1 VQPESVGGAFLT
13 DMDYSG
19 ISQTFE
25 GGNPA
30 GDDLRGSGELIAVF
44 RAIKDERSAARSDDR
59 SRDNIYVTDGE
70 ENAGAVLQPSERW
83 RSVHDACV
91 AELSS
96 RTKDIE
102 LLSWLAE
109 STVRVHGI
117 VGLAGVFDAMR
128 QLITGG
134 VDTLFPL
141 TGEDSPADRFSSL
154 AGLNGSQDSDGTL
167 IRPLHLTSL
176 IPDQVYGRFSLWE
189 FDQAARKKNSG
200 VMAAFQEAATAA
212 DGAAFLRMRGAAG
225 KCAADVAAIDS
236 FLTEVFKADAPS
248 FRRLREVLASIVLAY
263 GELSVFVRLPKEE
276 MVTVP
281 EPETH
286 ASPASAAAP
295 KMNGAAGQIN
305 DREQAFQAIL
315 QIAAF
320 FRRTEPHSSLPFAL
334 ETIVRRGRMDFMGL
348 LAELVP
354 DENQRREMLT
364 RAGIEPSSPKGIQS

>member
-1 VQPESVGGAFLT
+1 
-13 DMDYSG
+13 MDYSG
-19 ISQTFE
+19 ISQAFAGE
-25 GGNPA
+25 NPA
-30 GDDLRGSGELIAVF
+30 GADLRGDAGLIAVF

-59 SRDNIYVTDGE
+59 SRENIYVADGE
-70 ENAGAVLQPSERW
+70 ENAGSVLQPSERW
-83 RSVHDACV
+83 RSVHDACA

-109 STVRVHGI
+109 SSVRVHGI
-117 VGLAGVFDAMR
+117 IGLSGVFDAIR

-134 VDTLFPL
+134 FDTLFPL
-141 TGEDSPADRFSSL
+141 TGEDNPADRVSSL

-189 FDQAARKKNSG
+189 FDQAARKKNTN
-200 VMAAFQEAATAA
+200 VIAAFHEAASGA
-212 DGAAFLRMRGAAG
+212 DGAAFLRMRAAAD
-225 KCAADVAAIDS
+225 KCAADIAAIDS
-236 FLTEVFKADAPS
+236 FLTDVFKADAPS

-263 GELSVFVRLPKEE
+263 GELSVFVSLPKEE
-276 MVTVP
+276 KVSVP

-286 ASPASAAAP
+286 DGPPSVPAP
-295 KMNGAAGQIN
+295 KLNGSAGQIN

-320 FRRTEPHSSLPFAL
+320 FRRTEPHSSVSFAL

-354 DENQRREMLT
+354 DESQRRDVLT
-364 RAGIEPSSPKGIQS
+364 RAGIEPKPPKGIQP

>member
-1 VQPESVGGAFLT
+1 
-13 DMDYSG
+13 MDYAGVSVAFAG
-19 ISQTFE
+19 AS
-25 GGNPA
+25 PA
-30 GDDLRGSGELIAVF
+30 GFDLRADGRLIADF

-59 SRDNIYVTDGE
+59 SRENIYVAEGE
-70 ENAGAVLQPSERW
+70 DTAGAVLQPSERW

-109 STVRVHGI
+109 SSVRVHGI
-117 VGLAGVFDAMR
+117 TGLAGVFAAMR

-134 VDTLFPL
+134 FETLYPL
-141 TGEDSPADRFSSL
+141 TGEDNPADRVSSL

-176 IPDQVYGRFSLWE
+176 IPDQVYGRFCLWE
-189 FDQAARKKNSG
+189 FDQAVRKKNTG
-200 VMAAFQEAATAA
+200 VIAAFQEAASAA
-212 DGAAFLRMRGAAG
+212 DGAAFLRMRGAAET
-225 KCAADVAAIDS
+225 CAADVAAIDS

-248 FRRLREVLASIVLAY
+248 FRRLREVLASIMLAY

-281 EPETH
+281 EPEPH
-286 ASPASAAAP
+286 GGPAPAP
-295 KMNGAAGQIN
+295 APMTNGAAAQIN

-320 FRRTEPHSSLPFAL
+320 FRRTEPHSSVPFAL
-334 ETIVRRGRMDFMGL
+334 ETVVRRGRMDFMGL

-364 RAGIEPSSPKGIQS
+364 RAGIEPSSHKGIQS

>member
-1 VQPESVGGAFLT
+1 MNYSV
-13 DMDYSG
+13 M
-19 ISQTFE
+19 SQTFE
-25 GGNPA
+25 GGKPA

-59 SRDNIYVTDGE
+59 SRENIYVADGE
-70 ENAGAVLQPSERW
+70 ENAGSVLQPSERW
-83 RSVHDACV
+83 RNVHDACV

-109 STVRVHGI
+109 SSVRVHGI
-117 VGLAGVFDAMR
+117 TGLAGVFEAMR

-134 VDTLFPL
+134 FDTLYPL
-141 TGEDSPADRFSSL
+141 TSEDNPAERVSSL

-189 FDQAARKKNSG
+189 FDQATRKKDSG
-200 VMAAFQEAATAA
+200 ALAAFHEAASHA
-212 DGAAFLRMRGAAG
+212 DGAAFLTMSAAAER
-225 KCAADVAAIDS
+225 CIADVGAIDR
-236 FLTEVFKADAPS
+236 FLTDVFKADAPS
-248 FRRLREVLASIVLAY
+248 FRRLREVLASIRSAY
-263 GELSVFVRLPKEE
+263 SELSAYVSLPKEDLG
-276 MVTVP
+276 TVP
-281 EPETH
+281 LPETH
-286 ASPASAAAP
+286 VETVAAP
-295 KMNGAAGQIN
+295 SPKLNGAVGQIN

-320 FRRTEPHSSLPFAL
+320 FRRTEPHSSVSFAL

-354 DENQRREMLT
+354 DESQRRDVLT
-364 RAGIEPSSPKGIQS
+364 RAGIEQSSPKGIQP